1 MNCMLAKTSWL
12 LNKYAFH
19 ISFFV
24 FFTALLVIANTWV
37 TTGDWIRK
45 SIDLSGGTEITIQT
59 DSKPDIFY
67 LENLLKNRFGVA
79 EVRSAQYGLII
90 RTDEKTNSTEVLQAI
105 AGLGVNALSV
115 SVQTVGPAM
124 GASFW
129 GQAQIAIILAFV
141 FMAAV
146 IYMIY
151 RALIPTLSMVSSAF
165 MDMIEAVA
173 VMNILGMPLS
183 FAGLAALLMVVGYSV
198 DNEVVLATRTLKTEE
213 QDVEKDIKS
222 SRLTGFTMMG
232 TALAALIT
240 MFIFSPSSVLKEIAS
255 VLALGLLF
263 DIPNTWLMNVAVM
276 RWYFAKNKKL

>member
-1 MNCMLAKTSWL
+1 MRAKIFGL
-12 LNKYAFH
+12 LNKYALH
-19 ISFFV
+19 ITFGIFFIS
-24 FFTALLVIANTWV
+24 LLIIANTWI

-45 SIDLSGGTEITIQT
+45 SVDLSGGTEITIQT
-59 DSKPDIFY
+59 DSKPDTVS
-67 LENLLKNRFGVA
+67 LENSLKTDFGTA
-79 EVRSAQYGLII
+79 EVRGAQYGLII
-90 RTDEKTNSTEVLQAI
+90 RTDEKTNSTEVLQAV
-105 AGLGVNALSV
+105 AGLGVNVLSA
-115 SVQTVGPAM
+115 SVQTVGPAL

-129 GQAQIAIILAFV
+129 SQAQIAILLAFV

-151 RALIPTLSMVSSAF
+151 RAFIPTLSMVSSAF
-165 MDMIEAVA
+165 MDMIEAIA
-173 VMNILGMPLS
+173 VMNILGMTLS

-222 SRLTGFTMMG
+222 SRVTGFTMMG

-240 MFIFSPSSVLKEIAS
+240 MFVFSPSPVLKEISA

-276 RWYFAKNKKL
+276 RWYFARHKKL